1 MFCKVMKTDEVHRV
15 FILEN
20 TMKFAKKAIAI
31 IGLGLAQLS
40 AQAEPVP
47 VTIWDYSVTTQWTG
61 STFTDGILNATQTP
75 TERSWG
81 ADLNGGADG
90 NGTLAVGVERSGIL
104 VEGSERNGT
113 VVTGSLIPQLTSEF
127 RHINNPIS
135 ADFATLAT
143 ATLQTQLTLTP
154 NTPSGSALPSLTKT
168 FDINFSETPN
178 NGNCVVEATTNCDD
192 IFVISLGS
200 LDQAFSYDGF
210 NYFLSIVKML
220 GPLDPLAPSTC
231 ATAGAASPC
240 LGFVTAE
247 EADNLVEFGLII
259 TQVPVQIPEPGV
271 LSLMG
276 LGLLGLV
283 MARRRKV

>member
-1 MFCKVMKTDEVHRV
+1 MFCKVVKTDEVHRV

-40 AQAEPVP
+40 AQAAP

-61 STFTDGILNATQTP
+61 STFTGGTLNATQTP

-81 ADLNGGADG
+81 ADLNGDAAG

-104 VEGSERNGT
+104 VEGEVRSGT
-113 VVTGSLIPQLTSEF
+113 VVTGSLTPQLTSEF

-143 ATLQTQLTLTP
+143 ATLQTQLVLTP
-154 NTPSGSALPSLTKT
+154 NTPSGSSLPSLTKT

-178 NGNCVVEATTNCDD
+178 QAGTCVVEAGSVCDD
-192 IFVISLGS
+192 VFVISLGS
-200 LDQAFSYDGF
+200 LNQSFSYDGF
-210 NYFLSIVKML
+210 DYFLSIVKML
-220 GPLDPLAPSTC
+220 GPLDPLAPTTC

-240 LGFVTAE
+240 LGFVTLE
-247 EADNLVEFGLII
+247 GADNLVEFGLII
-259 TQVPVQIPEPGV
+259 TQVPVDIPEPGV